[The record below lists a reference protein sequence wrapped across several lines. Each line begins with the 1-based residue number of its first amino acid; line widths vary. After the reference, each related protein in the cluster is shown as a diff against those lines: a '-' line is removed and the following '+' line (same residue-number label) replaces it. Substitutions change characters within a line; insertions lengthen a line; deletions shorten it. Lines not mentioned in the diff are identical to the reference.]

1 MNMDYETLTT
11 LVERFQSIDEEDEAN
26 GVKPIG
32 VIRSFSDLPQHIFL
46 SGKKVGENTYASV
59 DYQSDQDDGEEPDEP
74 ITEALVSIRIVEDL
88 PEEKSRAEII
98 NAQWRFTA
106 KGIEQTRGE
115 LSDLMGFFEFGFML

>member
-1 MNMDYETLTT
+1 MNMDYEYLTT
-11 LVERFQSIDEEDEAN
+11 LVKRFQFIDEEDKAD

-32 VIRSFSDLPQHIFL
+32 VIRSFSDLPQHIYL
-46 SGKKVGENTYASV
+46 SGKKVDENTYASV
-59 DYQSDQDDGEEPDEP
+59 NYQSDQDDGETPDEP

>member
-1 MNMDYETLTT
+1 MDYETLTT

>member
-11 LVERFQSIDEEDEAN
+11 LVERFQSINEEDEAN

-32 VIRSFSDLPQHIFL
+32 VIRSFSDLPQHILL

-59 DYQSDQDDGEEPDEP
+59 DYQSDQDHGEEPDEP

>member
-74 ITEALVSIRIVEDL
+74 ITEALVSIRIVEDF

>member
-11 LVERFQSIDEEDEAN
+11 LVERFQFIDEDDDDT
-26 GVKPIG
+26 KPIG
-32 VIRSFSDLPQHIFL
+32 VIRNFRDLPQHL
-46 SGKKVGENTYASV
+46 YLLGKKVGKNTYASV
-59 DYQSDQDDGEEPDEP
+59 NYQSDQDHGEEPDEP
-74 ITEALVSIRIVEDL
+74 ITEALFSIRIVEDL